1 MTDGGSI
8 QLPINAECAF
18 CAYLRGDRPYT
29 IFFRNKLAA
38 ILVTREQRGVS
49 HLLVIP
55 VRHCATILDLTE
67 EESDVIMKEIRHAA
81 RVIDLA
87 DGRPGIAVWQ
97 NNGVP
102 ANQTIGHLHFHV
114 AGTLDIG
121 GTEWGDVPEL
131 SVAET
136 DGIAKKLHRAE
147 DPGLGR
153 EGTWKNNQSKEL
165 DLNCRDQILKRSS
178 RELAQRES
186 PSAVWDSSDWC

>member
-1 MTDGGSI
+1 MTAGGNI
-8 QLPINAECAF
+8 QLPVNHDCAF

-29 IFFRNKLAA
+29 IFSRDKLVA

-49 HLLVIP
+49 HLLVMP
-55 VRHCATILDLTE
+55 TRHCATILDLTD
-67 EESDVIMKEIRHAA
+67 EESTVMMREIRHAA

-102 ANQTIGHLHFHV
+102 AHQTIGHLHFHV
-114 AGTLDIG
+114 AGTLDVG

-136 DGIAKKLHRAE
+136 DAIANKLHRAE
-147 DPGLGR
+147 EP
-153 EGTWKNNQSKEL
+153 
-165 DLNCRDQILKRSS
+165 
-178 RELAQRES
+178 
-186 PSAVWDSSDWC
+186 